1 MNMLWLVLSVQWD
14 EKSLGEGSLWAAAGQ
29 MGKEKTA
36 GQEDGE
42 DSDVNRGVS
51 GDLVKPMTGLRNHSD
66 RKLLGPSGEEI

>member
-1 MNMLWLVLSVQWD
+1 MAGPKCKWD

-29 MGKEKTA
+29 MGEEKTA

-42 DSDVNRGVS
+42 DSDVNKGGS

-66 RKLLGPSGEEI
+66 RKLLGPSGEDI